1 MSNFALLLETLNL
14 AAAAA
19 SAAAGARKVYEA
31 LRESAQQAEQLT
43 TEQSAQL
50 DAKAAEIFA
59 SPASQPSGR

>member
-1 MSNFALLLETLNL
+1 MNTFAVLLEALNL
-14 AAAAA
+14 AAAAT

-31 LRESAQQAEQLT
+31 LRESAQQSEQLT
-43 TEQSAQL
+43 VEQSAQL